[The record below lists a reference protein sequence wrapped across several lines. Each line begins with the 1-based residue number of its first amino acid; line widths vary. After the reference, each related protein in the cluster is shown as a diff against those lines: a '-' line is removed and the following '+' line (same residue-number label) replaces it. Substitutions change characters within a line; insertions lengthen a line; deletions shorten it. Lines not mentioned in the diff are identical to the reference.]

1 MISLIGNNLT
11 AGYGGVDIIKN
22 ITLEVKQGE
31 IAVIVGPNGAGING
45 DESFTWHVKINRW
58 IGELC

>member
-1 MISLIGNNLT
+1 MISLVGNNLT

-31 IAVIVGPNGAGING
+31 IAVSYTHLTLPTILLV
-45 DESFTWHVKINRW
+45 
-58 IGELC
+58 